1 MKMKTTR
8 FTLISIVVLGIL
20 IGQSNSALAR
30 TNVSMGVGVGFPGFY
45 GGYRAGPYG
54 YPHNYHYWGP
64 GWGGRYNYP
73 YGRTIIVSGGY
84 WYDWGPD
91 YYVVDQPII
100 ESAPVVVENQ
110 TVVGSTNSPQVVQPK
125 RIDKETQALLKTLR
139 YKRGVLL
146 KQLKTGDKEQRMQA
160 IKELAAFSFDDNV
173 RQSLEKVL
181 LSDPDPEL
189 RTEVANAFG
198 EVKNVKA
205 MAALEKARVEDAD
218 ENVRKAADQAIKNLG
233 SN

>member
-1 MKMKTTR
+1 MKTTT

-20 IGQSNSALAR
+20 IGQSSSALAR
-30 TNVSMGVGVGFPGFY
+30 TNASIGVGVGFRGFY
-45 GGYRAGPYG
+45 SGYRASPYG
-54 YPHNYHYWGP
+54 YPHNYRYCGP
-64 GWGGRYNYP
+64 RWGGRYNCP

-84 WYDWGPD
+84 YYDWGPD
-91 YYVVDQPII
+91 YYVVDQPVI

-110 TVVGSTNSPQVVQPK
+110 MDVGSTSSPRVVQP
-125 RIDKETQALLKTLR
+125 RQIDKETQALLKTLR

-189 RTEVANAFG
+189 RTEVANGFG

-205 MAALEKARVEDAD
+205 LAALEKARVEDAD

>member
-8 FTLISIVVLGIL
+8 FTLISIVVLSIL
-20 IGQSNSALAR
+20 IGQSNSVLAR
-30 TNVSMGVGVGFPGFY
+30 TNASIGVGVGFRGFY

-54 YPHNYHYWGP
+54 YPHNYRYWGP
-64 GWGGRYNYP
+64 GWGWRYNYP

-84 WYDWGPD
+84 CYDWGPD
-91 YYVVDQPII
+91 YYVADQPVI

-110 TVVGSTNSPQVVQPK
+110 TDVGSINSPQVVQPK
-125 RIDKETQALLKTLR
+125 QIDKETQALLKTLR

-146 KQLKTGDKEQRMQA
+146 KQLETGDKEQRMQA
-160 IKELAAFSFDDNV
+160 IKELAGFSFDDNV

-189 RTEVANAFG
+189 RTEVVHAFG

-205 MAALEKARVEDAD
+205 LTALKKARVEDAD
-218 ENVRKAADQAIKNLG
+218 VNVRKAADQAIKNMG
-233 SN
+233 SH